1 MQGNRLKLN
10 PEKTH
15 LLTVGTGRRLG
26 RQESQLQ
33 VRMDSVK
40 LQENVEKH
48 ELLFGCF
55 MEPNLKWHQWFLH
68 GLQEDGLFNDI

>member
-48 ELLFGCF
+48 ELLLGCF
-55 MEPNLKWHQWFLH
+55 IEPNLKSVRY
-68 GLQEDGLFNDI
+68 